1 MSYYNRFS
9 SSSLPQKRIRS
20 PSFSDKCCGSVDMI
34 SVSSRESD
42 HRMSVCAVSTL
53 SPTSSSVSSA
63 ASLMSLDPSTG
74 SPIPLCASPI
84 GSSTSSDPYIAS
96 LMSLYATSTASSMSI
111 DACPMPL
118 YIGTATPM
126 SAFSSRS
133 VPSPSE
139 LLPAP
144 PMLDVVKDINP
155 THHPQSTLPAII
167 KAESP
172 VLRCSS
178 TSSEGLEYITPR
190 PQLACLCHPGSGDDW
205 ASIGPAEVS

>member
-1 MSYYNRFS
+1 
-9 SSSLPQKRIRS
+9 
-20 PSFSDKCCGSVDMI
+20 
-34 SVSSRESD
+34 
-42 HRMSVCAVSTL
+42 
-53 SPTSSSVSSA
+53 
-63 ASLMSLDPSTG
+63 
-74 SPIPLCASPI
+74 
-84 GSSTSSDPYIAS
+84 
-96 LMSLYATSTASSMSI
+96 MSLYATSTASSMSI

-118 YIGTATPM
+118 YSGTATPM
-126 SAFSSRS
+126 SPLSSGPAPLPFYLPFAPPMLKVAKDVNSAHLSQLGSMALYLGAATPVSAFSSRS